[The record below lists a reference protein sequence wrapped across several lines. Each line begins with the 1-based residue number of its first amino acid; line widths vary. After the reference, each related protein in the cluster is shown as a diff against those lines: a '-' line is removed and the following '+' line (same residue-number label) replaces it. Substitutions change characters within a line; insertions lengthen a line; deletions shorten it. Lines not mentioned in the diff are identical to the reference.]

1 MDDSAFKLC
10 PFCNEQIRREAI
22 KCRFCGEW
30 LEPTEPD
37 SARTLTTAKP
47 VLSPPTP
54 PQQGAEGNSMKAV
67 GRALDQ
73 MECAPDSAR
82 MLTTAKPVLSPPTPQ
97 ETEANSSM
105 KCPNCKL
112 LNPPGAMRCDCGYDF
127 ATGEIQRVSGTSR
140 PRSSANT
147 LKAGSLTLKARSLHR
162 MPAATAG
169 VYSLAVLL
177 LAFGFLCKNAADGIT
192 RQQRVGSTLT
202 SPIYA
207 AESPADA
214 AAQAA
219 FETAIKHGMM
229 VFFLGGIVVGISL
242 LVWHRWFKGRDGSVM
257 MWIGLMVFAI
267 GLTHL
272 LSRIAVALLFPHT

>member
-1 MDDSAFKLC
+1 MKDSAFKLC
-10 PFCNEQIRREAI
+10 LFCNEQIREEAV

-30 LEPTEPD
+30 LEPTEPE
-37 SARTLTTAKP
+37 SARKLTTAKA
-47 VLSPPTP
+47 VLPPPIP

-73 MECAPDSAR
+73 MECATDSAR

-127 ATGEIQRVSGTSR
+127 ATGEIERVSGTSR
-140 PRSSANT
+140 PRSSANR
-147 LKAGSLTLKARSLHR
+147 LKAGPLTLKARSLHR

-177 LAFGFLCKNAADGIT
+177 LALGYLCKYAANAIT

-202 SPIYA
+202 EASA
-207 AESPADA
+207 RAVLN
-214 AAQAA
+214 
-219 FETAIKHGMM
+219 TAGTHGMIA
-229 VFFLGGIVVGISL
+229 FFLGGIVLGIGW
-242 LVWHRWFKGRDGSVM
+242 LVWDRWFKGRSGSIM
-257 MWIGLMVFAI
+257 MWVGLMVFAL
-267 GLTHL
+267 GLVAL